1 MAKKV
6 KMGDKGKKEKEGEE
20 TDLLQP
26 RFIDWEPTAPSRR
39 FYDLWDEMNHMMH
52 EFWGARHLGRPL
64 HAMAEFGKSFPRLPA
79 LDIVDAG
86 DEYHL
91 DVEMPGIRKEDV
103 KIEVSDNSIEIS
115 AEAIKDEK
123 KEGKNYMWRERHM
136 GRFHRILPLPRDVQA
151 DKVDAQMEHG
161 VLKVI
166 LPKKT
171 VRSSKKKTVT
181 VK

>member
-1 MAKKV
+1 MAKKSNV
-6 KMGDKGKKEKEGEE
+6 GEKKEETKET
-20 TDLLQP
+20 TDLLEP
-26 RFIDWEPTAPSRR
+26 RFIDWETVAPSRR
-39 FYDLWDEMNHMMH
+39 FFELWNEMDKMMD
-52 EFWGARHLGRPL
+52 EFWGARHIGKPM
-64 HAMAEFGKSFPRLPA
+64 HIMAELGKHIPRLPA

-86 DEYHL
+86 NEYHL
-91 DVEMPGIRKEDV
+91 DIEMPGIRKEDV

-115 AEAIKDEK
+115 AETVKDDK
-123 KEGKNYMWRERHM
+123 KEGKNYMWRERHS

-166 LPKKT
+166 LPKKAA
-171 VRSSKKKTVT
+171 RSSKKKKVS